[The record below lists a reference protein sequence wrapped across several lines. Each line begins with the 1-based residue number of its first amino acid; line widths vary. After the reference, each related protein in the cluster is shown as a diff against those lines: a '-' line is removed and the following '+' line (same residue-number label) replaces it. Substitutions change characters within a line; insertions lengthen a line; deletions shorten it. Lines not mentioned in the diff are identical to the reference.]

1 MNNNEKKFQDELS
14 KFLNLMPMKT
24 DPEEAQVINLMFLE
38 EVFEK
43 KNQNILVNKDFEQRA
58 ERIVMDMK
66 TLIEEKPE
74 LEILSDKG
82 IAYLR
87 SKLG

>member
-1 MNNNEKKFQDELS
+1 MNNTEKKSQDELS

-43 KNQNILVNKDFEQRA
+43 KNPNVLVNKEFEQKA
-58 ERIVMDMK
+58 EQIVMQMK
-66 TLIEEKPE
+66 NLMENQPE
-74 LEILSDKG
+74 LEVLSDKG
-82 IAYLR
+82 AAYLK